1 MHPCDSYF
9 SPCRTLHGKDDPE
22 ATLLKRAKM
31 RSDERRDIDSYSHL
45 KDLTSAT
52 DRMLVGL
59 EAAPPTTCID
69 VLLALREQTSLIART
84 DELMSRAVRATTQIL
99 ADTVLRARVL
109 YNGAG
114 RADARDAP

>member
-1 MHPCDSYF
+1 
-9 SPCRTLHGKDDPE
+9 
-22 ATLLKRAKM
+22 M

-59 EAAPPTTCID
+59 EAAPPTTCIG
-69 VLLALREQTSLIART
+69 VLVSLRDQTSLIART
-84 DELMSRAVRATTQIL
+84 DELMSRAVRATTQLL